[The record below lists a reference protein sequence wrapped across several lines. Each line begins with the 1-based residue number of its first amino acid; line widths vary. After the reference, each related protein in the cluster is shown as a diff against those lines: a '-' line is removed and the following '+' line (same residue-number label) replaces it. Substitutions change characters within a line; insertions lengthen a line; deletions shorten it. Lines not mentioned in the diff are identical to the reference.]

1 MSKGGTRTVSTQSN
15 IPEFMEPFYKRG
27 LVEAQRQFEAPGP
40 QFFPGST
47 VVGQSPETQLA
58 LQAQR
63 ERALAGSPLTQQA
76 QDYTSS
82 VLGGEFLAPNPFF
95 NAVFD
100 PAARAVEDR
109 VLSQMSRGGRL
120 GSGAETDIL
129 SRNLADL
136 AGNIAFN
143 RYGQERTIQDQA
155 SQRAAG
161 MANLDYSDLG
171 RLAQVGAAREA
182 QQAAELGDQ
191 MARFQYQQQLP
202 AQKLADYLAG
212 VRGGQFGE
220 IRTQEPRVP
229 LADIAGGA
237 QLGRRIF
244 GEAGGSIAPILGG
257 LLGGLGGLG

>member
-15 IPEFMEPFYKRG
+15 IQEFMEPVYKRG
-27 LVEAQRQFEAPGP
+27 LVEAQRQIEAPGP

-82 VLGGEFLAPNPFF
+82 VLGGELLAPKPFF

-143 RYGQERTIQDQA
+143 QYGQERTIQDQA

-182 QQAAELGDQ
+182 QQAAELQDQ
-191 MARFQYQQQLP
+191 IRRFEFQQQIP
-202 AQKLADYLAG
+202 SQKL
-212 VRGGQFGE
+212 E
-220 IRTQEPRVP
+220 
-229 LADIAGGA
+229 
-237 QLGRRIF
+237 
-244 GEAGGSIAPILGG
+244 
-257 LLGGLGGLG
+257 